1 MKKLIF
7 FFIIFIFNFSFSQI
21 TISDNKLIK
30 DGKSYKFSKYQEVLT
45 NSEAQVLF
53 KRSRTNRTIS
63 NVFAG
68 FGGAFLGYGLA
79 RIVSTPSEYKS
90 TFYGTTTTIKN
101 DKGAYWACAGVGAV
115 LVGIGIP
122 FAVSAKNNAE
132 KAVALENGE
141 GVAFKPFFKFES
153 TGTGIALSYN
163 F

>member
-7 FFIIFIFNFSFSQI
+7 LFTIFIFNFSFSQV
-21 TISDNKLIK
+21 TISGNKLIK
-30 DGKSYKFSKYQEVLT
+30 DGKSYRFSKYQEVLT

-68 FGGAFLGYGLA
+68 FGGGFMGFGLA
-79 RIVSTPSEYKS
+79 RALSGGDKTVIINGQTVTQKS
-90 TFYGTTTTIKN
+90 
-101 DKGAYWACAGVGAV
+101 KGWELVGIGAG

-122 FAVSAKNNAE
+122 FALAAKKNTQ
-132 KAVALENGE
+132 KALELENG
-141 GVAFKPFFKFES
+141 
-153 TGTGIALSYN
+153 TGTAFQPYFKIETAGTGLALSYN

>member
-7 FFIIFIFNFSFSQI
+7 FFTIFIFNFSFSQV
-21 TISDNKLIK
+21 TISGNKLIK

-68 FGGAFLGYGLA
+68 FCGGFMGFGLA
-79 RIVSTPSEYKS
+79 RALSGGDKTVIINGQTVTQKS
-90 TFYGTTTTIKN
+90 
-101 DKGAYWACAGVGAV
+101 KGWELVGIGAG

-122 FAVSAKNNAE
+122 FALAAKKNTQ
-132 KAVALENGE
+132 KALELENG
-141 GVAFKPFFKFES
+141 
-153 TGTGIALSYN
+153 TGTAFQPYFKIETAGTGLALSYN

>member
-7 FFIIFIFNFSFSQI
+7 FFTIFIFNFSFSQV
-21 TISDNKLIK
+21 TISGNKLIK

-68 FGGAFLGYGLA
+68 FGGGFMGFGLA
-79 RIVSTPSEYKS
+79 RALSGGDKTVIINGQTVTQKS
-90 TFYGTTTTIKN
+90 
-101 DKGAYWACAGVGAV
+101 KGWELVGIGAG

-122 FAVSAKNNAE
+122 FALAAKKNTQ
-132 KAVALENGE
+132 KALELENG
-141 GVAFKPFFKFES
+141 
-153 TGTGIALSYN
+153 TGTAFQPYFKIETAGTGLALSYN

>member
-7 FFIIFIFNFSFSQI
+7 LFTIFIFNFSFSQV
-21 TISDNKLIK
+21 TISGNKLIK

-68 FGGAFLGYGLA
+68 FGGGFMGFGLA
-79 RIVSTPSEYKS
+79 RALSGGDKTVIINGQTVTQKS
-90 TFYGTTTTIKN
+90 
-101 DKGAYWACAGVGAV
+101 KGWELVGIGAG

-122 FAVSAKNNAE
+122 FALAAKKNTQ
-132 KAVALENGE
+132 KALELENG
-141 GVAFKPFFKFES
+141 
-153 TGTGIALSYN
+153 TGTAFQPYFKIETAGTGLALSYN

>member
-7 FFIIFIFNFSFSQI
+7 LFTIFIFNFSFSQV
-21 TISDNKLIK
+21 TISGNKLIK

-68 FGGAFLGYGLA
+68 FGGGFMVFGLA
-79 RIVSTPSEYKS
+79 RALSGGDKTVIINGQTVTQKS
-90 TFYGTTTTIKN
+90 
-101 DKGAYWACAGVGAV
+101 KGWELVGIGAG

-122 FAVSAKNNAE
+122 FALAAKKNTQ
-132 KAVALENGE
+132 KALELENG
-141 GVAFKPFFKFES
+141 
-153 TGTGIALSYN
+153 TGTAFQPYFKIETAGTGLALSYN